1 MLGLTRYQWLVLF
14 AAWLGWGFDVFDGLL
29 FNFVAPICV
38 PSLMHLPPGTPAT
51 QRVVF
56 IWTAVLTSVILI
68 GWAIGGI
75 FFGRITDR
83 LGRPRTLLLTR
94 LTDAL
99 GTAAC
104 AFAPNT
110 WVLGFFRFV
119 SGLGIG
125 GEWAAGATLV
135 SESMPREKRVITG
148 SLLYTSASAGLFL
161 ATFVNDTFTHRLT
174 AIASD
179 PNLSWRVV
187 FLTGLIPAAAAVLI
201 RMKIKEPPAWKPAES
216 PAVADLFAP
225 PQRRRTLGGL
235 AMSFVAL
242 ITWWSCSSF
251 IQAVAVHLAVGLEL
265 PPAAFAAKRAEFIT
279 LGSNAFNVGGLV
291 GTLLTIPIASLG
303 RRNLYRIYFSAS
315 VVALLVT
322 FVPEWPPTTRLWL
335 MASIGLTIFGVF
347 GSFPFYLPEL
357 FPMRLRGTGGG
368 FTYNVGRI
376 VTAPFPYTVGLLVR
390 SGTDPLVVMSWLAVI
405 PALGAVLALAGAPV
419 ETLGEPEFAD

>member
-1 MLGLTRYQWLVLF
+1 MFGLTRYQWLVLF

-51 QRVVF
+51 QKVVF

-83 LGRPRTLLLTR
+83 LGRSRTLLLTM
-94 LTDAL
+94 LTYAL

-104 AFAPNT
+104 AFAPNI
-110 WVLGFFRFV
+110 WVLAFFRFV

-135 SESMPREKRVITG
+135 AESMPREKRVVTG
-148 SLLYTSASAGLFL
+148 ALLYTSASAGLFL

-187 FLTGLIPAAAAVLI
+187 FLTGLIPAGAAVLI
-201 RMKIKEPPAWKPAES
+201 RRKVKEPEAWKPADA
-216 PAVADLFAP
+216 PAVADLFVP
-225 PQRRRTLGGL
+225 PQRRRTIGGL

-242 ITWWSCSSF
+242 ITWWSSSSF
-251 IQAVAVHLAVGLEL
+251 IQAVAVHLAVGLKL
-265 PPAAFAAKRAEFIT
+265 PPAAFAATRAEFIT

-322 FVPEWPPTTRLWL
+322 FVPDWPPTTRLWL

-376 VTAPFPYTVGLLVR
+376 VTAPFPYAVGLLVR
-390 SGTDPLVVMSWLAVI
+390 SGADPLVVMSWLAVI
-405 PALGAVLALAGAPV
+405 PALGALLALAGAPV
-419 ETLGEPEFAD
+419 ETLGEPELSD